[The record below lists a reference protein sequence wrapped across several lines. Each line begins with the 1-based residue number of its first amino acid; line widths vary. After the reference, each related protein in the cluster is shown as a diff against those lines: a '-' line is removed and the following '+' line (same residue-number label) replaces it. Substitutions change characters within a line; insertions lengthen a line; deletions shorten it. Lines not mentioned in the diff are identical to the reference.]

1 MVSIGLFTLSPRLL
15 ELELEL
21 ELEFTRVYVHTPKEG
36 CSEG

>member
-1 MVSIGLFTLSPRLL
+1 MVSIGLFTLFPRL
-15 ELELEL
+15 LELEL